1 MPRQPDSREDGSRAF
16 CTICAV
22 SALDTAP
29 RRYTIPP
36 MQRSI
41 LLPLALVLTLR
52 AFTAAP
58 PEVTARVDAE
68 YTSLDTLYRE
78 LHAAPELS
86 FHEEKSAA
94 RMAAE
99 VRALGWEV
107 TEKIGGHG
115 VVAVLKNGAGPTILV
130 RADMDAL
137 PVREMTGVPYAS
149 KVTVKDE
156 TGVDVPVMHACGH
169 DVHMTCWVGTAR
181 VLTKLRDQWKGTLVF
196 IAQPAEEKGG
206 GSASM
211 LKDGLY
217 TGFPLP
223 DYALAL
229 HVNSDLPAGVIG
241 WHEGPQSANVD
252 SLDILVH
259 GIGGHGAQPQS
270 TKDPIVLASQIVL
283 ALQTIDSREIHPLDP
298 VVVTV
303 GSIHGGT
310 KHNIILDAVRLQLTV
325 RTFSDEVRKKTLA
338 AIKRICRGQAIA
350 AGLPE
355 GLMPEVKEAELYTP
369 VVVNDPALTR
379 RINDV
384 FRECFGADRVRERPA
399 TMGGEDFSR
408 YGRTEHKVPICM
420 FSLGA
425 VDLQKVEDAKKREE
439 PLPSLHSPFFAP
451 ERETTLKAG
460 VTAMSAAVLDLL
472 RGK

>member
-1 MPRQPDSREDGSRAF
+1 MHRF
-16 CTICAV
+16 
-22 SALDTAP
+22 
-29 RRYTIPP
+29 
-36 MQRSI
+36 
-41 LLPLALVLTLR
+41 LLTLAL
-52 AFTAAP
+52 AATSFAAVP
-58 PEVTARVDAE
+58 PEITARVEAE
-68 YTSLDTLYRE
+68 YASLDQLYRE

-86 FHEEKSAA
+86 FQEEKSAA

-99 VRALGWEV
+99 ARALGWEV

-137 PVREMTGVPYAS
+137 PVREMTGLPYAS

-156 TGVDVPVMHACGH
+156 AGASIPVMHACGH

-206 GSASM
+206 GSEPM
-211 LKDGLY
+211 LRDGLY
-217 TGFPLP
+217 TRFPVP

-241 WHEGPQSANVD
+241 YRAGPQSANVD
-252 SLDILVH
+252 SLDLLVH

-270 TKDPIVLASQIVL
+270 TKDPIVLAAQIVL
-283 ALQTIDSREIHPLDP
+283 ALQTIDSREIHPLEP

-303 GSIHGGT
+303 GSIHGGL
-310 KHNIILDAVRLQLTV
+310 KHNIISDAVRLQLTV
-325 RTFSDEVRKKTLA
+325 RTFTDEVRQKTLA
-338 AIKRICRGQAIA
+338 AIKRIARGQAIA

-355 GLMPEVKEAELYTP
+355 GLMPEIKEAELYTP
-369 VVVNDPALTR
+369 VVVNDPTLTNR
-379 RINDV
+379 LVGV
-384 FRECFGADRVRERPA
+384 FSDCFGADRVRERQP

-420 FSLGA
+420 FSVGA
-425 VDLQKVEDAKKREE
+425 VDQKKVEEAKQRGE
-439 PLPSLHSPFFAP
+439 PLPSLHSPIFAP
-451 ERETTLKAG
+451 EREPTIKTG
-460 VTAMSAAVLDLL
+460 VSAMSAAVLDLL
-472 RGK
+472 RTK